1 MVSCIFTIPKAFGF
15 GAATQSQEDN
25 LQIHALQNIN
35 LEFVLWN

>member
-1 MVSCIFTIPKAFGF
+1 MASGRLTIPKAFGF
-15 GAATQSQEDN
+15 DAATQSQEDN